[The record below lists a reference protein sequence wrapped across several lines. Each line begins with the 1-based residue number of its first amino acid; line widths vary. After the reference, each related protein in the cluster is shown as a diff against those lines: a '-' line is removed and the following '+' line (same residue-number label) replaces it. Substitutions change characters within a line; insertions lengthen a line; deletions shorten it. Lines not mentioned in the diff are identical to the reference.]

1 MIPTGNPDP
10 APRPKLESGFPA
22 VYNFLEREQFPS
34 LPLKYY
40 PFIFFIFLIF

>member
-22 VYNFLEREQFPS
+22 VYNLLERDMDS
-34 LPLKYY
+34 LQSKSDCS
-40 PFIFFIFLIF
+40 